1 MNDFHREKS
10 MRYQRGVSMTGLLM
24 GGAILFIVALV
35 AMKVAPAWME
45 FGAIKK
51 AVVATAQDTSLKDA
65 TVTDVRTAFGKR
77 AEINDIKSISGTD
90 LEVTKDGN
98 GLVIEFAY
106 TSRVPLA
113 GNASLVFEFSG
124 SSQGKRKAE

>member
-1 MNDFHREKS
+1 
-10 MRYQRGVSMTGLLM
+10 MTGLLM